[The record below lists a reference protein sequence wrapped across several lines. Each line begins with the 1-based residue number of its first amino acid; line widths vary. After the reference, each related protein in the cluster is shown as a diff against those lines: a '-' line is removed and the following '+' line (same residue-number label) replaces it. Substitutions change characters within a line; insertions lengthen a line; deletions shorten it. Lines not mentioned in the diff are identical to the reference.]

1 MEIKR
6 GSLGGLALDRL
17 RDLLK
22 EASDGV
28 TRESVARMENLRK
41 GTPLCDIS
49 VAITDAQRWV
59 DALLQELK

>member
-1 MEIKR
+1 
-6 GSLGGLALDRL
+6 L